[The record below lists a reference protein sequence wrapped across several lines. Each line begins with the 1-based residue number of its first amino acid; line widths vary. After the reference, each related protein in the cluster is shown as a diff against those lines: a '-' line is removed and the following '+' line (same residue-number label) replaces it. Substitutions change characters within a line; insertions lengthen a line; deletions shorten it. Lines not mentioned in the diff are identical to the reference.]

1 MADVLRTKDQYK
13 LTFQLQNMEDESD
26 VVTRDLTFE
35 LSEPIS
41 DTATQKSRFTAFR
54 TTYMANYA
62 NATNTD
68 PAAMDP
74 VPIGSLIQATSFR
87 DDVITDDSDQSN
99 LYKCIDITGAYIT
112 TTERY
117 FDISA

>member
-13 LTFQLQNMEDESD
+13 LTFTLQNVNDESD

-35 LSEPIS
+35 VSEPIS

-62 NATNTD
+62 NHRDDLT
-68 PAAMDP
+68 MSF
-74 VPIGSLIQATSFR
+74 VGSLIQPSSFR
-87 DDVITDDSDQSN
+87 DDVTTSDEGDNVDKYQ
-99 LYKCIDITGAYIT
+99 CTDITGAYVT
-112 TTERY
+112 TVERY

>member
-13 LTFQLQNMEDESD
+13 LTFQLQNVNDESD

-35 LSEPIS
+35 VSEPIS

-62 NATNTD
+62 NARDDVT
-68 PAAMDP
+68 MMP
-74 VPIGSLIQATSFR
+74 VGSLIQPSSFR
-87 DDVITDDSDQSN
+87 DDVTTSNVDVSDN
-99 LYKCIDITGAYIT
+99 VDKYKCTDITGAYIT
-112 TTERY
+112 TVERY

>member
-13 LTFQLQNMEDESD
+13 LTFQLQNLDDESD

-35 LSEPIS
+35 VSEPIS

-54 TTYMANYA
+54 TAYMSNWANYRFE
-62 NATNTD
+62 D
-68 PAAMDP
+68 GDRPY
-74 VPIGSLIQATSFR
+74 IGSLIQPSSFR
-87 DDVITDDSDQSN
+87 DDVTTSDDSDN
-99 LYKCIDITGAYIT
+99 VDKYKCTDITGAYIT
-112 TTERY
+112 TVERY

>member
-13 LTFQLQNMEDESD
+13 LTFTLQNVNDESD
-26 VVTRDLTFE
+26 VVNRDLTFE
-35 LSEPIS
+35 VSEPIS

-62 NATNTD
+62 NARDDTT
-68 PAAMDP
+68 MST
-74 VPIGSLIQATSFR
+74 VGSLVQPSSFR
-87 DDVITDDSDQSN
+87 DDVTTSDVGDN
-99 LYKCIDITGAYIT
+99 VDKYKCTDVTGAYVT

>member
-1 MADVLRTKDQYK
+1 MADVIRTKDQYK
-13 LTFQLQNMEDESD
+13 LTFQLQNVNDESD

-35 LSEPIS
+35 VSEPIS

-62 NATNTD
+62 NKRDDTT
-68 PAAMDP
+68 MST
-74 VPIGSLIQATSFR
+74 VGSLIQPSSFR
-87 DDVITDDSDQSN
+87 DDVVTSEAGEGNVDK
-99 LYKCIDITGAYIT
+99 YKCTDITGAYIT
-112 TTERY
+112 TVERY

>member
-1 MADVLRTKDQYK
+1 MADVIRTKDQYK
-13 LTFQLQNMEDESD
+13 LTFTLQNVNDESD

-35 LSEPIS
+35 VSEPIS

-62 NATNTD
+62 NARDDITMS
-68 PAAMDP
+68 A
-74 VPIGSLIQATSFR
+74 VGSLVQPSSFR
-87 DDVITDDSDQSN
+87 DDVTTSN
-99 LYKCIDITGAYIT
+99 VGGNVDKYKCTDVTGAYIT
-112 TTERY
+112 TVERY